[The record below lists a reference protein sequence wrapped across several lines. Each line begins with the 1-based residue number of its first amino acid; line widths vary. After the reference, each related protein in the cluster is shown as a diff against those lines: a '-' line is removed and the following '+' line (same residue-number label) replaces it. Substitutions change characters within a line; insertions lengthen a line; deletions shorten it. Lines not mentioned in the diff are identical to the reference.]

1 MASMIFGAISKEIEK
16 VICQNM
22 AVMFDRKS
30 DQLIASIGET
40 IKTKLDSNKE
50 FETKIFNMVH
60 GTVSE
65 QFNKVYD
72 FDKNPDAAKRLQ
84 EIIEPIVQKSLA
96 TTLQPLLEKAIADT
110 MAQYEQRAAAQGP
123 VTGVPA
129 QGLKKGGSSSLRG
142 RRRRLRSKRN
152 RSLRS
157 RSNSD
162 RSHPSAW
169 TRRQPSGAWGRRT
182 TRSHRTL

>member
-1 MASMIFGAISKEIEK
+1 MIFGAISKEIEK

-30 DQLIASIGET
+30 DRLIDSIGQT
-40 IKTKLDSNKE
+40 IQTKLDSSKE
-50 FETKIFNMVH
+50 FETMVRSKIESVIAEKLN
-60 GTVSE
+60 TY
-65 QFNKVYD
+65 YD
-72 FDKNPDAAKRLQ
+72 LDKNPDAAKGLQ
-84 EIIEPIVQKSLA
+84 ELIQPIIEKSLA

-142 RRRRLRSKRN
+142 RRRRLRSKRT

-157 RSNSD
+157 RSNSH

-169 TRRQPSGAWGRRT
+169 TRRQPSGAWGWRT